1 MLRSDIVENEL
12 WRKKD
17 SEQGAIRCKR
27 KLSAG
32 GGEARKKEL
41 QRKRR
46 ESESKSDLQKGENRI
61 SSSKQRVAN
70 CSKIKQRRGEI
81 RRDLH

>member
-41 QRKRR
+41 QRKRKEEER
-46 ESESKSDLQKGENRI
+46 EQE
-61 SSSKQRVAN
+61 
-70 CSKIKQRRGEI
+70 
-81 RRDLH
+81 